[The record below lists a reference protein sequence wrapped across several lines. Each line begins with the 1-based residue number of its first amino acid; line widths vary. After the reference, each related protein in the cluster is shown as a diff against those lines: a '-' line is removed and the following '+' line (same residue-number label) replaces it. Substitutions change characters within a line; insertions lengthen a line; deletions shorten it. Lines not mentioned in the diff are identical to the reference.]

1 MRCAVLSDIH
11 GNLEAFRAVLTRI
24 ADLGVERMVCL
35 GDLVGYNA
43 NPNECVDIVRNEGI
57 ISVLG
62 NHDSRACGMEQP
74 DNFNATAARAVL
86 WTRDRLTDENRA
98 FLAALPRELPLE
110 DAFLCHGS
118 IHDTDRYILF
128 PNDVRDNFSL
138 LVTLPGRPHICFFG
152 HTHIPSA
159 YSSEGTEIRQEPE
172 GTVMIADGRQHLIN
186 PGAVGQPRDGDPRAA
201 FAVYDA
207 ADGTVTFHR
216 VAYDIPAAQ
225 DKLIRAGL
233 PPGLA
238 ERLAY
243 GR

>member
-1 MRCAVLSDIH
+1 
-11 GNLEAFRAVLTRI
+11 
-24 ADLGVERMVCL
+24 
-35 GDLVGYNA
+35 
-43 NPNECVDIVRNEGI
+43 
-57 ISVLG
+57 
-62 NHDSRACGMEQP
+62 
-74 DNFNATAARAVL
+74 
-86 WTRDRLTDENRA
+86 
-98 FLAALPRELPLE
+98 
-110 DAFLCHGS
+110 
-118 IHDTDRYILF
+118 
-128 PNDVRDNFSL
+128 
-138 LVTLPGRPHICFFG
+138 
-152 HTHIPSA
+152 
-159 YSSEGTEIRQEPE
+159 
-172 GTVMIADGRQHLIN
+172 MIADGRQHLIN